1 MLIKVCG
8 MREPK
13 NIRAVESLGID
24 MMGFIFWQGS
34 KRYVS
39 ALPDY
44 MPQATVR
51 RVGVFVDAPVA
62 EVAQIAAEAHLWGV
76 QLHGSESADY
86 CRALRELEAMK
97 DVSIIKA
104 IGISEDSS
112 LPDLSGYD
120 DVCTM
125 LLFDAKGP
133 SVGGSG
139 RHFNWKRLEEYHGK
153 LPFILSGGIGPDD
166 VPAILALRHPMMIGI
181 DLNSRFE
188 TSPAVKNVG
197 ALNAFIK
204 KLKQN
209 ERNHE

>member
-8 MREPK
+8 MREPE
-13 NIRAVESLGID
+13 NIRAVESIGID

-62 EVAQIAAEAHLWGV
+62 EVAQIAAE
-76 QLHGSESADY
+76 SADY
-86 CRALRELEAMK
+86 CRALRELAAMK

-166 VPAILALRHPMMIGI
+166 APAILALRHPMMIGI